1 MYFHTHPTQVV
12 VLYFDFLPPS
22 SEVWVSPP
30 GGGGSLVCGAGVCV
44 EGPGEGLGNALGRSE
59 GFMMEASY
67 VAGNGRY
74 DGIARGP
81 NYSGRRRPDSV

>member
-1 MYFHTHPTQVV
+1 MG
-12 VLYFDFLPPS
+12 
-22 SEVWVSPP
+22 VSPP
-30 GGGGSLVCGAGVCV
+30 GGVGSLVCGAGVCV

-74 DGIARGP
+74 DGIARGSELFRAKAGGFGGERGWP
-81 NYSGRRRPDSV
+81 LPGPTDYSNP